1 MAMRLY
7 MRGKHVEGQSDVTVL
22 DEVELDEAQVEE
34 MYRYLAIAD
43 YEDRFVIPTSHREQA
58 IDAFP
63 ERGGCGFSFGDG
75 CHGGDSGGSLFGGRK
90 QTSTLV
96 QPVDVFDPRASV
108 RLGTTKRPRRRAMT
122 EAAMQHDESPGGML
136 SLRVLSR
143 LLDYP
148 SAALQAATDEMIEIL
163 DAERRWSPTLRA
175 ALTGW
180 CQRLAEDDLME
191 RQAEYV
197 ALFDRGRATS
207 LLLFEHVH
215 GESRERGQAMVD
227 LLAEYRAAGFEIDA
241 RELPDYLPLF
251 LEYLSTRPEAE
262 IAQWLGEIRHIL
274 ACLGA
279 RLEEREADH
288 AWCPWRCWR

>member
-1 MAMRLY
+1 
-7 MRGKHVEGQSDVTVL
+7 
-22 DEVELDEAQVEE
+22 
-34 MYRYLAIAD
+34 
-43 YEDRFVIPTSHREQA
+43 
-58 IDAFP
+58 
-63 ERGGCGFSFGDG
+63 
-75 CHGGDSGGSLFGGRK
+75 
-90 QTSTLV
+90 
-96 QPVDVFDPRASV
+96 
-108 RLGTTKRPRRRAMT
+108 MT

-148 SAALQAATDEMIEIL
+148 SAALQAAIGEMIEIL

-197 ALFDRGRATS
+197 ALFDRGRSTS

-215 GESRERGQAMVD
+215 GESRDRGQAMVD

-262 IAQWLGEIRHIL
+262 IAQWLGEISHIL

-288 AWCPWRCWR
+288 ALVPLALLALIGAEAELEAQREPVKAESPDYTAEALDAVWEEEAVRFSAASDQDCALQSTEGRRLAERKAATQSTTVRILDPDAAPHQGGQS